1 MTFPVGTLLGRY
13 QLLELLHS
21 GHLSEVYRARD
32 TSIGRTVAVKVLPR
46 SLASEPGWLHRF
58 EQEARAAGQLDHPN
72 IVSIHDVGVHEGCPY
87 LVSEWLEGE
96 TLRERLAVARLPWR
110 KAVAHAIPIVQG
122 IAVAHEKG
130 IAHRD
135 LKPENIFLTTDGRI
149 KILDFGLAGLMP
161 AQLTDLADPDSPTA
175 AMAATEPGT
184 ILGTVGYMSPE
195 QVRGQPAD
203 ARADIFSFGVI
214 LYEMVTGQRAFQ
226 AGSAVETMMA
236 ILRENPAPIPPTE
249 AQSSSLE
256 RIIFRCIE
264 KSPGERFQSARDV
277 AYALEDL
284 LAGSPERLP
293 RASTL
298 TAPTPSP
305 GKRSGS
311 SGGPDSRRRSRGG
324 ESGESSGY
332 WLIFRDREVPLR
344 EGETILG
351 RGREATIRLG
361 EKGISRQ
368 HARIVIRDG
377 AASIEDLKSKNGT
390 FLRGAK
396 VEKPAPLVQGD
407 EIRLGTLSML
417 VQFAPKTASTE
428 SDPPELGSGS
438 DSR

>member
-1 MTFPVGTLLGRY
+1 
-13 QLLELLHS
+13 
-21 GHLSEVYRARD
+21 
-32 TSIGRTVAVKVLPR
+32 
-46 SLASEPGWLHRF
+46 
-58 EQEARAAGQLDHPN
+58 
-72 IVSIHDVGVHEGCPY
+72 
-87 LVSEWLEGE
+87 
-96 TLRERLAVARLPWR
+96 
-110 KAVAHAIPIVQG
+110 
-122 IAVAHEKG
+122 
-130 IAHRD
+130 
-135 LKPENIFLTTDGRI
+135 
-149 KILDFGLAGLMP
+149 MP
-161 AQLTDLADPDSPTA
+161 AQLTDFADPDSPTV
-175 AMAATEPGT
+175 AMATEPGT

-256 RIIFRCIE
+256 RIIFRCME

-277 AYALEDL
+277 AYALDDL

-293 RASTL
+293 RAATQTS
-298 TAPTPSP
+298 PTPSP

-311 SGGPDSRRRSRGG
+311 SGGLENRRSGVG

-351 RGREATIRLG
+351 RGREARIRLG

-368 HARIVIRDG
+368 HARILIRDG
-377 AASIEDLKSKNGT
+377 AASIEDLESKNGT
-390 FLRGAK
+390 FVRGARI
-396 VEKPAPLVQGD
+396 EKPAPLVHGD
-407 EIRLGTLSML
+407 EIRLGTLSMI

-428 SDPPELGSGS
+428 SNPP
-438 DSR
+438 